1 MPSRS
6 SNTLG
11 RFLAATACLTHEE
24 IMASPLPFLAED
36 ASDEDD
42 YNDDEDD
49 EEPHLANITLESDM
63 SEPESPSE
71 KNLSMEV
78 QLGDSFVLDNNKE
91 EDNQGRVEESHVT
104 LPPLDL
110 NEATQVCIPLEEG
123 LLQMDLLECRTVENR
138 RIGSIYCHS
147 TVNHGSL
154 GLLRY
159 LSQVYGANND
169 WRHVTI
175 LNVGAGP
182 GVVGLGVAALSHGKA
197 AVAMM
202 ESPRLLPLLEMNLE
216 RNKALWEPLSM
227 SECDESDTSF
237 VPLAHVCEWGKPT
250 CKEWLRNFFDGV
262 SQATVRR
269 EKRTVIITVT
279 DFVCRRSLWEPLL
292 LTLSEF
298 LVRVREFTHRK
309 RTKVE
314 CVLACP
320 SAAAHVSL
328 AWYWRHSCRY

>member
-1 MPSRS
+1 MPLPIDSSPCATRRLLNNHQVIHFKDPLSVSAVMPSRS

-11 RFLAATACLTHEE
+11 RFLAATACLTKEE

-197 AVAMM
+197 AVAM
-202 ESPRLLPLLEMNLE
+202 SNSGALPKVAFN
-216 RNKALWEPLSM
+216 NPPI
-227 SECDESDTSF
+227 
-237 VPLAHVCEWGKPT
+237 VPLVCMATCSVTNDSRSAQGTSASPARQKQAVCETTPEASATTASGPSASA
-250 CKEWLRNFFDGV
+250 LPRN
-262 SQATVRR
+262 
-269 EKRTVIITVT
+269 
-279 DFVCRRSLWEPLL
+279 RRSP
-292 LTLSEF
+292 
-298 LVRVREFTHRK
+298 
-309 RTKVE
+309 
-314 CVLACP
+314 
-320 SAAAHVSL
+320 
-328 AWYWRHSCRY
+328 